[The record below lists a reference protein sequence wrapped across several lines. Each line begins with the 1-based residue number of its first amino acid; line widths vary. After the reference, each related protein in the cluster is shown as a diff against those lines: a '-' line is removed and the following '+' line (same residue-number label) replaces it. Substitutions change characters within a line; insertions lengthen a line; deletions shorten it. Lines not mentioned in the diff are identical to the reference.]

1 MPGKF
6 NGLTDSEW
14 DLLSRLLPNET
25 NATGRPLADTRSAL
39 NTIFYLL
46 ITGCRWCDV
55 PVGKKWAKKSS
66 AHRRLGRWQK
76 NGTLASLKASLLG
89 AAHLAGK
96 IDWQNASIDGSFAA
110 GKGGGEGVE
119 YGFKGKGVLTHALVD
134 GNGNVLSV
142 TTTGAGQS
150 EREQVEIL
158 LDGIDLKTGRRGRQ
172 RSRPETLELDK
183 GYDSQEL
190 REKNQSTWNSAKNS
204 EKKMAKKKAT
214 PRKKNR
220 QAEKP
225 MESGKKL
232 RVDSEKI
239 QKTGD

>member
-14 DLLSRLLPNET
+14 ELLRRLLPEEK
-25 NATGRPLADTRSAL
+25 NATGRPPSEARSVL

-66 AHRRLGRWQK
+66 AHRRLGKWQK
-76 NGTLASLKASLLG
+76 NGTFASLKASLLG

-96 IDWQNASIDGSFAA
+96 IDWQNASVDGSFAA

-134 GNGNVLSV
+134 GNGNILSV

-150 EREQVEIL
+150 EREQVEEL
-158 LDGIDLKTGRRGRQ
+158 LDGIDVNTGRRGRR
-172 RSRPETLELDK
+172 RSRPATLELDK

-190 REKNQSTWNSAKNS
+190 REKNQGAWNSAKNS
-204 EKKMAKKKAT
+204 KKKMAKKKAT
-214 PRKKNR
+214 TGKKNR
-220 QAEKP
+220 KAEKP

-232 RVDSEKI
+232 RMDSEKI

>member
-14 DLLSRLLPNET
+14 ELLRRLLPDEK
-25 NATGRPLADTRSAL
+25 NATGRPPSEARSVL

-55 PVGKKWAKKSS
+55 PVGKKWAKKTS
-66 AHRRLGRWQK
+66 AHRRLGKWQK
-76 NGTLASLKASLLG
+76 NGTFASLKASLLG

-96 IDWQNASIDGSFAA
+96 IDWQNASVDGSFAA
-110 GKGGGEGVE
+110 GKDGGEGVE

-134 GNGNVLSV
+134 GNGNILSV

-150 EREQVEIL
+150 ERDQVEVL
-158 LDGIDLKTGRRGRQ
+158 LDGIDVNTGRRGRR
-172 RSRPETLELDK
+172 RSRPVTLELDK
-183 GYDSQEL
+183 GSDSQEL

-214 PRKKNR
+214 PRKKNC
-220 QAEKP
+220 
-225 MESGKKL
+225 
-232 RVDSEKI
+232 
-239 QKTGD
+239 

>member
-1 MPGKF
+1 MNNACTILSAKVISIQGENQMPGKF
-6 NGLTDSEW
+6 NGLTDAEW
-14 DLLSRLLPNET
+14 NFLSRLLPDDK
-25 NATGRPLADTRSAL
+25 NATGRPFADTRSVL

-55 PVGKKWAKKSS
+55 PAGKQWAKKSS
-66 AHRRLGRWQK
+66 AHRRLGKWQQ
-76 NGTLASLKASLLG
+76 NGTLTSLKASLLG

-96 IDWQNASIDGSFAA
+96 IDWQNASVDGSFAA

-150 EREQVEIL
+150 EREQVEEL
-158 LDGIDLKTGRRGRQ
+158 LDGIDVNTGRRGRR
-172 RSRPETLELDK
+172 RSRPATLELDK

-190 REKNQSTWNSAKNS
+190 REKNQSTRNSTQNS
-204 EKKMAKKKAT
+204 EKKMAKKKTA

-220 QAEKP
+220 QA
-225 MESGKKL
+225 
-232 RVDSEKI
+232 
-239 QKTGD
+239 